1 MNRAK
6 RTPGESRAQDPK
18 FQAFL
23 QQIRTSSPHIGECQG
38 RVLRLK
44 PTVSSN
50 ARPEEINLVLDA
62 LKQNWRVEVLYI
74 QNFELVRP
82 STCEHNLV
90 FVAFSAPQARTRF
103 GYSQHCRAT
112 HSHKAART

>member
-1 MNRAK
+1 MRSK
-6 RTPGESRAQDPK
+6 RNPGESRANDPK

-23 QQIRTSSPHIGECQG
+23 QHIRANSAAIGECEG

-62 LKQNWRVEVLYI
+62 LTENWRVEVLYI
-74 QNFELVRP
+74 QNFEMVCTLSPVMGTHVMGKPAPEGHYRAK
-82 STCEHNLV
+82 HNE
-90 FVAFSAPQARTRF
+90 R
-103 GYSQHCRAT
+103 GEN
-112 HSHKAART
+112 